1 MDFLVFRLSLFIA
14 RTVIDFFILSDKLVY
29 IASALVSSVS
39 ISFSLQSS

>member
-1 MDFLVFRLSLFIA
+1 MDFLVFRLPLLVSG
-14 RTVIDFFILSDKLVY
+14 TVIDFFILSGKLVY